1 MIPLYKPYMP
11 ELPELDNILHSGALA
26 YGKWGR
32 EFEKR
37 LAEYLGVKNVLL
49 TNTYGLAWQVLFRT
63 LGLEPD
69 DEVIA
74 TPMSCLQSTMPMAQ
88 YGLKTV
94 WADIDPK
101 YGVLDPDSVK
111 SKITAKTK
119 VIINYHFCGYP
130 GYVDEIN
137 AIGKEKG
144 IMVIDDCIEAFGAIY
159 KGKKL
164 GDVGTPISIF
174 NFQTVRLPNTIDGGA
189 IVFEDEE
196 LYKKAIIIRDLG
208 INRSIFRD
216 ANGEISKDCDIAIP
230 SVNATASDVLAY
242 VGCCQMSHL
251 DKLLEK
257 QRANAYGWKKRLH
270 NVPSIEGFIDRE
282 NTQPNYWICGI
293 LSQSKEADMKDF
305 KEHGFACSSVHLPN
319 NYYSV
324 FGREPILKGVAEF
337 YKKFIAIPSGWWM
350 DDFVANH

>member
-1 MIPLYKPYMP
+1 MP

-37 LAEYLGVKNVLL
+37 LAEYLGVKNILL

-63 LGLEPD
+63 LNLELG

-74 TPMSCLQSTMPMAQ
+74 TPISCLQSTMPMAQ

-101 YGVLDPDSVK
+101 YGVLDPDSVR

-119 VIINYHFCGYP
+119 AIINYHFCGYP

-137 AIGKEKG
+137 AVGREKG
-144 IMVIDDCIEAFGAIY
+144 IIVIDDCIEAFGAKY
-159 KGKKL
+159 KGKRL
-164 GDVGTPISIF
+164 GNVGTPISIF
-174 NFQTVRLPNTIDGGA
+174 NFQTVRLPNTIEGGA

-196 LYKKAIIIRDLG
+196 LFKKAIVIRDLG
-208 INRSIFRD
+208 INRTIFRD

-230 SVNATASDVLAY
+230 SVNATPSDVNSY
-242 VGCCQMSHL
+242 IGCCQMEHI
-251 DKLLEK
+251 DELLQK
-257 QRANAYGWKKRLH
+257 QTANAKKWEDRLFDM
-270 NVPSIEGFIDRE
+270 PSLIDFIRREGTE
-282 NTQPNYWICGI
+282 PNYWVCGI
-293 LSQSKEADMKDF
+293 LSSNKEADMKMF
-305 KEHGFACSSVHLPN
+305 KEQGYACSAVHLPN
-319 NYYSV
+319 TYYSV
-324 FGREPILKGVAEF
+324 FGKQDISLGVEEF
-337 YKKFIAIPSGWWM
+337 YNKFIALPSGWWC
-350 DDFVANH
+350 VQ

>member
-1 MIPLYKPYMP
+1 MP

-37 LAEYLGVKNVLL
+37 LAEYLGVKNILL

-63 LGLEPD
+63 LNLELG

-74 TPMSCLQSTMPMAQ
+74 TPISCLQSTMPMAQ

-101 YGVLDPDSVK
+101 YGVLDPDSVR

-119 VIINYHFCGYP
+119 AIINYHFCGYP

-137 AIGKEKG
+137 AVGREKG
-144 IMVIDDCIEAFGAIY
+144 IMVIDDCIEAFGAKY
-159 KGKKL
+159 KGKRL
-164 GDVGTPISIF
+164 GNVGTPISIF
-174 NFQTVRLPNTIDGGA
+174 NFQTVRLPNTIEGGA

-196 LYKKAIIIRDLG
+196 LFKKAIVIRDLG
-208 INRSIFRD
+208 INRTIFRD

-230 SVNATASDVLAY
+230 SVNATPSDVNSY
-242 VGCCQMSHL
+242 IGCCQMEHI
-251 DKLLEK
+251 DELLQK
-257 QRANAYGWKKRLH
+257 QTANAKKWEDRLFDM
-270 NVPSIEGFIDRE
+270 PSLIDFIRREGTE
-282 NTQPNYWICGI
+282 PNYWVCGI
-293 LSQSKEADMKDF
+293 LSSNKEADMKMF
-305 KEHGFACSSVHLPN
+305 KEQGYACSAVHLPN
-319 NYYSV
+319 TYYSV
-324 FGREPILKGVAEF
+324 FGKQDISLGVEEF
-337 YKKFIAIPSGWWM
+337 YNKFIALPSGWWC
-350 DDFVANH
+350 VQ

>member
-63 LGLEPD
+63 LNLEPG

-111 SKITAKTK
+111 SKIIAKTK

-137 AIGKEKG
+137 AIGKEKD
-144 IMVIDDCIEAFGAIY
+144 IIVIDDCIEAFGAKY
-159 KGKKL
+159 KGKRL
-164 GDVGTPISIF
+164 GNVGTPISIF
-174 NFQTVRLPNTIDGGA
+174 NFQTVRLPNTIEGGA

-196 LYKKAIIIRDLG
+196 LYKKAIVIRDLG

-230 SVNATASDVLAY
+230 SVNATPSDVNSY
-242 VGCCQMSHL
+242 IGCCQMEHI
-251 DKLLEK
+251 DELLQK
-257 QRANAYGWKKRLH
+257 QAANAKQWENRLFDM
-270 NVPSIEGFIDRE
+270 PSLIDFIHRDG
-282 NTQPNYWICGI
+282 TDPNYWVCGI
-293 LSQSKEADMKDF
+293 LSSNKEADMKMF
-305 KEHGFACSSVHLPN
+305 KEQGYVCSAVHLPN
-319 NYYSV
+319 TYYSV
-324 FGREPILKGVAEF
+324 FGKQEMPKGVEEF
-337 YKKFIAIPSGWWM
+337 YNKFIALPSGWWI
-350 DDFVANH
+350 

>member
-37 LAEYLGVKNVLL
+37 LAEYLGVKHVLL

-63 LGLEPD
+63 LGLEPG

-111 SKITAKTK
+111 SKITVKTK

-144 IMVIDDCIEAFGAIY
+144 IIVIDDCIEAFGAKY
-159 KGKKL
+159 KGKRL
-164 GDVGTPISIF
+164 GNVGTPISIF
-174 NFQTVRLPNTIDGGA
+174 NFQTVRLPNTIEGGA

-196 LYKKAIIIRDLG
+196 LYKKAIVIRDLG

-216 ANGEISKDCDIAIP
+216 ANGEISKKCDIAIP
-230 SVNATASDVLAY
+230 SVNATPSDVNSY
-242 VGCCQMSHL
+242 IGCCQMEHI
-251 DKLLEK
+251 DELLQK
-257 QRANAYGWKKRLH
+257 QTTNAKQWESRLFDM
-270 NVPSIEGFIDRE
+270 PSLIDFIRKDGTE
-282 NTQPNYWICGI
+282 PNYWVCGI
-293 LSQSKEADMKDF
+293 LSSNKETDMKMF
-305 KEHGFACSSVHLPN
+305 KEQGYACSAVHLPN
-319 NYYSV
+319 TYYSV
-324 FGREPILKGVAEF
+324 FGKQDMPKGVAEF
-337 YKKFIAIPSGWWM
+337 YNKFIALPSGWWM
-350 DDFVANH
+350 ESL

>member
-37 LAEYLGVKNVLL
+37 LAEYLGVKQVLL
-49 TNTYGLAWQVLFRT
+49 TNTYGLAWQILFKT
-63 LGLEPD
+63 LGLEPG

-101 YGVLDPDSVK
+101 YGILEPDSVR
-111 SKITAKTK
+111 SKITARTK

-130 GYVDEIN
+130 AYVDEIN
-137 AIGKEKG
+137 AIGREKG
-144 IMVIDDCIEAFGAIY
+144 IIVVDDCIEAFGAKY
-159 KGKKL
+159 KGNKL
-164 GDVGTPISIF
+164 GNVGTPITIF
-174 NFQTVRLPNTIDGGA
+174 NFQTVRLPNTIEGGA

-196 LYKKAIIIRDLG
+196 LYKKASIIRDLG

-230 SVNATASDVLAY
+230 SVNGTPSDVNSY
-242 VGCCQMSHL
+242 IGCCQMEHI
-251 DKLLEK
+251 DELLQK
-257 QRANAYGWKKRLH
+257 QAANAKKWGDRLFDM
-270 NVPSIEGFIDRE
+270 PSLIDFIHREGTE
-282 NTQPNYWICGI
+282 PNYWVCGI
-293 LSQSKEADMKDF
+293 LSSNKEADMKMF
-305 KEHGFACSSVHLPN
+305 KEQGYACSAVHLPN
-319 NYYSV
+319 TYYSV
-324 FGREPILKGVAEF
+324 FGKQDMPQGVDEF
-337 YKKFIAIPSGWWM
+337 YNKYIALPCGWWL
-350 DDFVANH
+350 D

>member
-11 ELPELDNILHSGALA
+11 VLPELDNILHSGALA

-32 EFEKR
+32 AFEKR
-37 LAEYLGVKNVLL
+37 LAEYLDVKNVLL

-63 LGLEPD
+63 IGLEPG

-88 YGLKTV
+88 YRLKTV

-101 YGVLDPDSVK
+101 YGVLDPDNVK

-137 AIGKEKG
+137 AIGKENG
-144 IMVIDDCIEAFGAIY
+144 IMVIDDCIEAFGAKY
-159 KGKKL
+159 KGKRL
-164 GDVGTPISIF
+164 GNVGTPISIF

-189 IVFEDEE
+189 IVFEDEK
-196 LYKKAIIIRDLG
+196 LYEKAVIIRDLG
-208 INRSIFRD
+208 INRFIFRD

-230 SVNATASDVLAY
+230 SVSATPSDVNSY
-242 VGCCQMSHL
+242 IGCCQMEHI
-251 DKLLEK
+251 DELLQK
-257 QRANAYGWKKRLH
+257 QAANAKKWENRLFDM
-270 NVPSIEGFIDRE
+270 PSLVDFIRRDGTE
-282 NTQPNYWICGI
+282 PNYWVCGI
-293 LSQSKEADMKDF
+293 LSSNKEADMKMF
-305 KEHGFACSSVHLPN
+305 KEQGYACSAVHLPN
-319 NYYSV
+319 TYYSV
-324 FGREPILKGVAEF
+324 FGKLGMLKGTEQF
-337 YKKFIAIPSGWWM
+337 YNMFIALPSGWWM
-350 DDFVANH
+350 

>member
-11 ELPELDNILHSGALA
+11 ELPELDNILHSDALA

-63 LGLEPD
+63 LGLEPG

-101 YGVLDPDSVK
+101 YGELDPESVK
-111 SKITAKTK
+111 SKIAAKTK
-119 VIINYHFCGYP
+119 LIINYHFCGYP

-144 IMVIDDCIEAFGAIY
+144 IMVIDDCIEAFGAKY
-159 KGKKL
+159 KGKRL
-164 GDVGTPISIF
+164 GNVGTPVSIF
-174 NFQTVRLPNTIDGGA
+174 NFQTVRLPNTIEGGA
-189 IVFEDEE
+189 IAFVDEE
-196 LYKKAIIIRDLG
+196 LYKKAIVIRDLG

-216 ANGEISKDCDIAIP
+216 ANGEISKDCDISIP
-230 SVNATASDVLAY
+230 SVIATPSDVNSY
-242 VGCCQMSHL
+242 IGCCQMEHI
-251 DKLLEK
+251 DELLQK
-257 QRANAYGWKKRLH
+257 QTANAKKWEDRLFDM
-270 NVPSIEGFIDRE
+270 PSLIDFIRRDGTE
-282 NTQPNYWICGI
+282 PNFWVCGI
-293 LSQSKEADMKDF
+293 LSSNKEVDMNMF
-305 KEHGFACSSVHLPN
+305 KEQGFACSAVHLPN
-319 NYYSV
+319 TYYSI
-324 FGREPILKGVAEF
+324 FGKQDMPLGVKEF
-337 YKKFIAIPSGWWM
+337 YNRFISLPSGWWM
-350 DDFVANH
+350 